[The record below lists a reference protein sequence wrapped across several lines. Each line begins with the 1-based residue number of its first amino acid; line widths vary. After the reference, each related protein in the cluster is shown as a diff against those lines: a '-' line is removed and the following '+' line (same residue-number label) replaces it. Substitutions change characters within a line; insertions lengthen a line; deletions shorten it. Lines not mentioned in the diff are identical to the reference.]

1 MGNGMSYDYVPS
13 AYPAVCGIQ
22 READLFTIFFLHK
35 FQLELITELL
45 GTPSLED
52 MRYACAG
59 ARAHMLRRAPRPPAL
74 AALYTLSVQAT
85 HEAVHLLA
93 QVSC

>member
-1 MGNGMSYDYVPS
+1 MV
-13 AYPAVCGIQ
+13 V
-22 READLFTIFFLHK
+22 

-52 MRYACAG
+52 MRHACAG

-93 QVSC
+93 QVPHTTLIPLPAYQ

>member
-1 MGNGMSYDYVPS
+1 MRHDDLKRYFNVLHGSY
-13 AYPAVCGIQ
+13 
-22 READLFTIFFLHK
+22 

-45 GTPSLED
+45 GTPSMED
-52 MRYACAG
+52 MRFACPG
-59 ARAHMLRRAPRPPAL
+59 ARAHMMRRAPRPPAL

-93 QVSC
+93 QVHTHLYQNETHGVKKALNT

>member
-1 MGNGMSYDYVPS
+1 MCD
-13 AYPAVCGIQ
+13 C
-22 READLFTIFFLHK
+22 

-52 MRYACAG
+52 MRHACGG

-74 AALYTLSVQAT
+74 AALYTLSVHAT

-93 QVSC
+93 QVYSLTCRYMPRTSTVTY